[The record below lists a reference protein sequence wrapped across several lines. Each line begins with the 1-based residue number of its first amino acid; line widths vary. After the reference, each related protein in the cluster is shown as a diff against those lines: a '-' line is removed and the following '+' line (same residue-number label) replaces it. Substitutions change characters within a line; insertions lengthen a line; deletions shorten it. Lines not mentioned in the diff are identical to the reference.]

1 MAGDD
6 NDTVSLLKSNIVY
19 ASKDLDV
26 NDLEYDQECTYRTLP
41 GKHLNIALSN
51 HSILR
56 YAFLMCLLSN
66 SEFIYKTMIA
76 IRCRSSIVT

>member
-56 YAFLMCLLSN
+56 YAFLYLSFDQLFLLNICL
-66 SEFIYKTMIA
+66 
-76 IRCRSSIVT
+76 SSLL

>member
-6 NDTVSLLKSNIVY
+6 NDTVSLLKANIVY

-41 GKHLNIALSN
+41 GKHLNPTIVFFVT
-51 HSILR
+51 HSSYVCHL
-56 YAFLMCLLSN
+56 YFD
-66 SEFIYKTMIA
+66 SEFIHKTMIA
-76 IRCRSSIVT
+76 IQWKSLIVM